1 MANRGVSF
9 PRSSP
14 SGSYEGFALLSDVK
28 NRGRGAAVVGCEGAV
43 EVTTAAGY
51 GADAGVEQAIMVV
64 RIAGVEK
71 ERFSPF

>member
-1 MANRGVSF
+1 MGPEFGKGR
-9 PRSSP
+9 
-14 SGSYEGFALLSDVK
+14 LDVE
-28 NRGRGAAVVGCEGAV
+28 NRGRGVAVVGCDRAV

-51 GADAGVEQAIMVV
+51 GAEAADAGVEQAIMVV